1 MNKTETISAYG
12 HKNIQA
18 NHGATLE
25 ITMANRL
32 SKRGDCVVAVSADKS
47 VETLDQQFKCNI
59 RKKNAKIRM
68 LINAGG
74 VIEVVNGLG
83 DPQLIL
89 THPKDIV
96 IRKSGYICERTLAIK
111 SDKAAKDLS
120 RELVRKLMDP
130 MQKVLITLTV
140 EV

>member
-12 HKNIQA
+12 HRNIQA
-18 NHGATLE
+18 NHRSTLE

-32 SKRGDCVVAVSADKS
+32 SKRGDCVIAVSADKS
-47 VETLDQQFKCNI
+47 VETLDQEFKLNI
-59 RKKNAKIRM
+59 RKRNAKIRM
-68 LINAGG
+68 LINVGG
-74 VIEVVNGLG
+74 VIEAVNGFG

-89 THPKDIV
+89 THPEDIV
-96 IRKSGYICERTLAIK
+96 MRKSGYICERTLAIK

-120 RELVRKLMDP
+120 RELVRKLRDP